1 MRIGGTGFRPG
12 RHRLNHRSPPNHRAL
27 EITRCRTV
35 TCPGAVRQRTF
46 HELLT
51 LMSSQMAT
59 DFSEDLQRG
68 GTLPPELHG
77 PEKSTLPGS
86 RSFVNGRL
94 RATHDAAPAGNRA
107 RSARRGG
114 APSVIT
120 RRLWPLPTKRPFP
133 QMSDHPQPYAE
144 RRPAARCNESGGRS
158 AYSRPARPIPGR
170 S

>member
-12 RHRLNHRSPPNHRAL
+12 RHWLNHRSPPNHRAL
-27 EITRCRTV
+27 EIARCRTM

-51 LMSSQMAT
+51 LLFTQMAI
-59 DFSEDLQRG
+59 DSSEDLQRG

-86 RSFVNGRL
+86 RPFVNGRL
-94 RATHDAAPAGNRA
+94 HATLDTAPAGNRA
-107 RSARRGG
+107 HSARQTG
-114 APSVIT
+114 APLAIA

-133 QMSDHPQPYAE
+133 QTSDHPQPYAE
-144 RRPAARCNESGGRS
+144 RQPAARCSESGDRS
-158 AYSRPARPIPGR
+158 AYSHRARPIPGR
-170 S
+170 C